1 MNNKDSQLLFV
12 IAIFDSGVHQGYW
25 YDDESD
31 LMEKII
37 DATIHDSRK
46 SAEKSLGDIPR
57 KYDAR
62 IFSLQ
67 LSPEDPPCVSP
78 DHIRTEDIPGFLR
91 QGNSR

>member
-46 SAEKSLGDIPR
+46 SAEKSLGFI
-57 KYDAR
+57 
-62 IFSLQ
+62 
-67 LSPEDPPCVSP
+67 
-78 DHIRTEDIPGFLR
+78 G
-91 QGNSR
+91 